1 MVPIDLLRGR
11 VASDWDRVLLV
22 CGKCSKR
29 LGGGFGR
36 KGKTS
41 LAKALRKHLGLKK
54 SRKGG
59 PLGIV
64 ETRCLGVCPRNAVT
78 MIDGTESREWLL
90 VPAGTDMVELV
101 SEIGI

>member
-11 VASDWDRVLLV
+11 LASDWGRVLLV

-36 KGKTS
+36 KGKTP
-41 LAKALRKHLGLKK
+41 LAKALRKHLGLTK
-54 SRKGG
+54 SHKGG

-64 ETRCLGVCPRNAVT
+64 ETRCLDVCPRNAVT
-78 MIDGTESREWLL
+78 MIDRTESREWLL